1 MAKIILFEKDNFSGK
16 SLTLTADEPNFES
29 RKFNDKVSS
38 LIVRG
43 GVWTLYQHIN
53 YGGQQWEVRFN
64 GGVDKDGA
72 YANHGDWSG
81 ENDMISSVKLKSQ
94 T

>member
-16 SLTLTADEPNFES
+16 SLTLLADEPNFES

-43 GVWTLYQHIN
+43 GVWTLYEHIN
-53 YGGQQWEVRFN
+53 YGGRQWEVRYN
-64 GGVDKDGA
+64 GSVDNDGA
-72 YANHGDWSG
+72 YANHSQWSG
-81 ENDMISSVKLKSQ
+81 ENDMISSVKFKSQ